1 MFNQNN
7 YMKVIEQY
15 DGCEVSSIGIPII
28 DLNGLK
34 HINDS
39 FCSRSLYPHH
49 LALSAA
55 DGAWVRH
62 ALCSSIA
69 SRRAAVSALCGWLRS
84 VLYMTHRQLYIFA
97 SMKVFAT
104 PSEPAS
110 SAAKSICDSRSGTL
124 LNVLPISKYRTRGQ
138 SPLKSWNGQAE
149 KDLTLQSIWESTRI
163 CICPVGIP
171 CGKDHGKRCHRPAR
185 HRGKKSPESLRN
197 SRLSR
202 H

>member
-15 DGCEVSSIGIPII
+15 DGCEGSSIGIPII

-39 FCSRSLYPHH
+39 FCSRSLYPHQ

-124 LNVLPISKYRTRGQ
+124 LNVLPISKYRTRGHKALWKAGMGRRKKAWPCRVYERAPVYVYVR
-138 SPLKSWNGQAE
+138 SVFRVAKTMASDVI
-149 KDLTLQSIWESTRI
+149 DLLGTEA
-163 CICPVGIP
+163 
-171 CGKDHGKRCHRPAR
+171 KRKPWV
-185 HRGKKSPESLRN
+185 S
-197 SRLSR
+197 
-202 H
+202 